1 MAEEAFARAVDDG
14 LKLTKRL
21 VLPGGGGLPPP
32 RPPQGMDRDDPAAAH
47 AAWLQHLLPAAPMAY
62 AVVVDP
68 GAVDSPDVPSYQ
80 PHVYGRLD
88 PPALIPL
95 QMREVDLRVDCVAA
109 GCATAEVALRA
120 RWWVH
125 CVTRSRACHCRIVV
139 PMGHQVHHPPS
150 SYPSLPLLAAFVLDG
165 SVFPKVG
172 NSGL

>member
-1 MAEEAFARAVDDG
+1 
-14 LKLTKRL
+14 
-21 VLPGGGGLPPP
+21 
-32 RPPQGMDRDDPAAAH
+32 
-47 AAWLQHLLPAAPMAY
+47 MAY

-95 QMREVDLRVDCVAA
+95 QMREVDLRVDCAAA

-165 SVFPKVG
+165 SVFPHSAAAVLDLTMVRPW
-172 NSGL
+172 ND